1 MIKCVYVALVVG
13 LTTIGLSY
21 ATALLGPSVNQLAL
35 SIFGVVLGPLLATFM
50 LGMFFPFVNTWV
62 MTSFRHSC
70 QSQKRN
76 LFRNITWFT
85 YLFDHSSLIHVQ
97 LVKTLISLFKLL
109 VWLLIDWLIDWQYSR
124 LQLHIIIPTESS
136 DSVWVTLVTTW

>member
-1 MIKCVYVALVVG
+1 MYVALVVG

-21 ATALLGPSVNQLAL
+21 ATALLGPSVCQLVL

-62 MTSFRHSC
+62 MTSFKHSS

-76 LFRNITWFT
+76 LFRVIFVFVYFIT
-85 YLFDHSSLIHVQ
+85 
-97 LVKTLISLFKLL
+97 
-109 VWLLIDWLIDWQYSR
+109 
-124 LQLHIIIPTESS
+124 
-136 DSVWVTLVTTW
+136 